1 MIHSFSN
8 FSTVVL
14 CLSNASCSFW
24 LVVAVVLLRVNLFFH
39 CNSSEDFI
47 AFIYSIY
54 DLTSVYCLLQKIFQQ
69 DIVIM
74 GKDREERRGRA
85 WCLELVPFQLKVQVK
100 TSVYVEM
107 MGSSAQSL
115 HCGAKLK
122 AHSQLK
128 SNRINMSFEI
138 QGCFSTFVCIACYNI
153 QTVQREDSLLRK
165 GGRWRFSNVSDVKIL
180 LVFYMHYSK

>member
-1 MIHSFSN
+1 MILINRKNWGVFSFFFNESYFLDVSLYKSFFFSKRAFPMIHSFSN

-14 CLSNASCSFW
+14 CLSNASCSFR
-24 LVVAVVLLRVNLFFH
+24 LVVVVVLLRVNLFFH
-39 CNSSEDFI
+39 CNLSEDFI

-54 DLTSVYCLLQKIFQQ
+54 ELTSVYCLVQKIFQQ

-74 GKDREERRGRA
+74 GKDREERKGRA

-107 MGSSAQSL
+107 MGSSAQGL

-128 SNRINMSFEI
+128 SN
-138 QGCFSTFVCIACYNI
+138 
-153 QTVQREDSLLRK
+153 
-165 GGRWRFSNVSDVKIL
+165 
-180 LVFYMHYSK
+180 